1 MEPLID
7 VYVDEQ
13 FVQFLA
19 MKLRPDKGAQDVE
32 PVKVTYPESER
43 PMIPLR
49 LTAVAANPD
58 MAVMV
63 WIYADRQ
70 ALPANYAKMPNREV
84 DGLTFFGRGQR

>member
-13 FVQFLA
+13 FVFLA
-19 MKLRPDKGAQDVE
+19 MKLRPDQGAQDVE
-32 PVKVTYPESER
+32 PVKVTYPSER

-63 WIYADRQ
+63 WIYGRTPGRANELRQ
-70 ALPANYAKMPNREV
+70 DELLR
-84 DGLTFFGRGQR
+84 TTS